1 MSRSET
7 TLVLLGSTGSIGIQT
22 LDVVARLRDRGRSFR
37 VVGLAARANDVL
49 LARQIEAFRPVVV
62 SLTDSAAAAR
72 LRTRFPD
79 LRVLEGEDAP
89 AELARLDGVDIVV
102 NAIVG
107 AAGLAATLAALGRA
121 RTVALANKES
131 LVTGG
136 PLVREAL
143 ARGGTLI
150 PIDSEHSAIFQCLG
164 AGRPDDVRR
173 LVLTA
178 SGGPFLDMDPEARA
192 SVTAADALRHPTWT
206 MGPRVSVDSATLVN
220 KGFEIIE
227 AHYLFDVA
235 LDRIS
240 TIIHPASIV
249 HSLVEFRDGSV
260 VAQAAAHDM
269 RIPIQYALTHPERL
283 DTGLPR
289 LEIERLGCLEFRP
302 LDPRQFPAF
311 ATVLAAA
318 REGGTAP
325 AAINAADEVLVARF
339 LRGEIGFH
347 DIAAGLAETLDRWR
361 SERLPA
367 ADALDCS
374 SILAADQSARTAA
387 TALCFESAPTTAPGR
402 RPASNG
408 ARAAIAE

>member
-7 TLVLLGSTGSIGIQT
+7 NLVLLGSTGSIGVQT
-22 LDVVARLRDRGRSFR
+22 LDVVARLRLVGRPFR
-37 VVGLAARANDVL
+37 VVGLAARANDAL
-49 LARQIEAFRPVVV
+49 LARQIEAFRPDVVA
-62 SLTDSAAAAR
+62 LTDRAAAAR
-72 LRTRFPD
+72 LRARFPD
-79 LRVLEGEDAP
+79 LRVLEGEHTP
-89 AELARLDGVDIVV
+89 AELARFDGVDIVV

-107 AAGLAATLAALGRA
+107 AAGLAATLAALTCG

-150 PIDSEHSAIFQCLG
+150 PIDSEHSALFQCLG

-178 SGGPFLDMDPEARA
+178 SGGPFLNMDSEARA
-192 SVTAADALRHPTWT
+192 AVTAADALRHPTWM
-206 MGPRVSVDSATLVN
+206 MGPRITIDSATLVN

-240 TIIHPASIV
+240 AVIHPGSII

-283 DTGLPR
+283 DTDLPR
-289 LEIERLGCLEFRP
+289 LEIERLGCLEFQP
-302 LDPRQFPAF
+302 LDPLQFPAF

-339 LRGEIGFH
+339 LHGEIGFH

-361 SERLPA
+361 LERRPA
-367 ADALDCS
+367 ADALDCVS
-374 SILAADQSARTAA
+374 VLAADRWARAVAADLCPESISTTGSGRQPAPNGGRAA
-387 TALCFESAPTTAPGR
+387 TAE
-402 RPASNG
+402 
-408 ARAAIAE
+408 